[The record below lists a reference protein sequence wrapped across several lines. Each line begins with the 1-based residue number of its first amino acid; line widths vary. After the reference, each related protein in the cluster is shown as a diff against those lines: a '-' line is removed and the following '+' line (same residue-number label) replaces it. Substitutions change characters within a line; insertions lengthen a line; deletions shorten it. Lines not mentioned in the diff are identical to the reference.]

1 MSLDVFNEKQ
11 IEIVNNTL
19 ELAEDIVSGF
29 YKMSPTQWLRN
40 RYEVKTLVD
49 LKENEKIDGPFAQI
63 IKYSGYLKNSS
74 LGSEYFDL
82 YRICIQDT
90 AILRLIEERPDI
102 ALSPLLIYIQVHE
115 LVHIV
120 RFGKFEQFF
129 HANTNDRIIEETRV
143 HRVTQEILQKNYI
156 DGLESV
162 FAYYSTAVL

>member
-11 IEIVNNTL
+11 IEIINSSL

-29 YKMSPTQWLRN
+29 YKMSHTQWLRN
-40 RYEVKTLVD
+40 RYEVKTFVD

-82 YRICIQDT
+82 YRICIQDV
-90 AILRLIEERPDI
+90 AILRLIKERPDI
-102 ALSPLLIYIQVHE
+102 GLFPFLIYIQVHE
-115 LVHIV
+115 LVHII

-129 HANTNDRIIEETRV
+129 HANTNDRIVEETRV
-143 HRVTQEILQKNYI
+143 HRVTQEILRKNYI
-156 DGLESV
+156 DGLDSV
-162 FAYYSTAVL
+162 FAYYSTAVS